1 MNWRRVKATAEKKTD
16 VEKRRDLQNIPRAL
30 RGHAHSP
37 SNQYKVI
44 VRTGCKRN
52 LVSGGACLDRKSQ
65 LRVVGNATYR
75 YLLAFNEA
83 AQCAW
88 HGNSVLQ
95 TRLVRPEKTNSMSRY
110 DTSQPCLGNI
120 RMHKVLIEDR
130 DRAMMVPRRLPW
142 CIPWS
147 GIPPPRGRIGSRHRN
162 FQLSRYV
169 PPIATLSS
177 WIRW

>member
-83 AQCAW
+83 AQW
-88 HGNSVLQ
+88 HGMATRSFRLDSSVQKKRIQCLDMTHPNLALGIYGC
-95 TRLVRPEKTNSMSRY
+95 TRCSSKTG
-110 DTSQPCLGNI
+110 TEQ
-120 RMHKVLIEDR
+120 
-130 DRAMMVPRRLPW
+130 
-142 CIPWS
+142 
-147 GIPPPRGRIGSRHRN
+147 
-162 FQLSRYV
+162 
-169 PPIATLSS
+169 
-177 WIRW
+177 